1 MREEPLAELR
11 RFDHDRYLTCL
22 FAPQSRRR
30 RLVALYAFNLEIA
43 KTAEVVQEP
52 MIGRI
57 RLQWW
62 REALSGTYQGQIRS
76 HAVVEALAKTIA
88 DCDLAEARLQGLI
101 DAREF
106 DLEQRAPKD
115 LAELEGYARASSSA
129 LVGLAL
135 QVLGCDGPEGRGVGD
150 AVGLSWALTGL
161 LRAIPVHARQKRLFL
176 PEDMTS
182 AAGLDLGKL
191 FALQSSRALKDLVA
205 EIARIAEGQ
214 LASARANRRLVPKQ
228 GLAALLPATLA
239 GNYLKI
245 LKRAGYDPFDPAVQQ
260 RPPGRAWR
268 LALAS
273 RLGRF

>member
-1 MREEPLAELR
+1 MREEILSELR

-52 MIGRI
+52 MIGQI

-62 REALSGTYQGQIRS
+62 REALSGIYQEQVRS

-106 DLEQRAPKD
+106 DLERRAPRD

-135 QVLGCDGPEGRGVGD
+135 QVLGCDGHEGRGVGD

-161 LRAIPVHARQKRLFL
+161 LRAIPVLARQKRVFL

-182 AAGLDLGKL
+182 SAGLDLGKL
-191 FALQSSRALKDLVA
+191 FALQSSRALQGVVA
-205 EIARIAEGQ
+205 EIARIAAGH
-214 LASARANRRLVPKQ
+214 LDRARQARRSIPRQ
-228 GLAALLPATLA
+228 GLPAVLPATLSA
-239 GNYLKI
+239 NYLAI
-245 LKRAGYDPFDPAVQQ
+245 LKRAAYDPFDPAVQQ

-268 LALAS
+268 LAFAYG
-273 RLGRF
+273 LGRF